1 MASISFSFSISPS
14 NEYSGLIS
22 FRSDWSVLLRKGP
35 ISKYSHILVQ
45 RGEGSN
51 RSFGEGHNSAYNSH
65 TVEAQEV
72 FFIYRL
78 KGIEGERTVMLLTNS
93 CAQDLSEMSNMFTSL
108 ASSQNSILSLAL

>member
-1 MASISFSFSISPS
+1 MASISFSFSISHS

-22 FRSDWSVLLRKGP
+22 FRSDWSVLLP